1 MAEQHSNSPCASR
14 ELLASALQNL
24 DACVAVLAGPDLRY
38 TFANAAYERA
48 APSLPVIGR
57 TFHDVFTADAQAGA
71 EARLRHVLETG
82 EPWHVETYQAPGRA
96 HPSYWEGEVVRSEA
110 EGEPPS
116 IVILVRD
123 VTDRA
128 VVEQALTA
136 SDEALRDANAKLTR
150 TLDSITDG
158 TVVLDRDWRYTL
170 VSERAARLLS
180 RRREDMVGARV
191 WDVFPEATGS
201 AFDTAARRALETGEP
216 QRFEGY
222 FPPPHEQWLECD
234 CYPRDDELTIHF
246 RDITE
251 RKQSEQRARQAIER
265 YERQVRLFDG
275 VASTTPDFVY
285 LFDLQ
290 GRYLY
295 ANRRLLD
302 VWGMKLNDII
312 GKTPRQLGYEPWL
325 HDQHLREI
333 AQVIATRKG
342 VKGEAPFKAER
353 TGIFGIYEYIFTP
366 VIGPDGSVEII
377 AGTSR
382 DVTERKRA
390 EDALR
395 MSEARFR
402 GTFENTAVGL
412 AHVSIEGRWLRVN
425 EAFCRITGY
434 SREALVDKTLHNLT
448 HPDDIAE
455 DRARAQEL
463 LAGEISS
470 YSLEKRYIRA
480 DGSTVWVN
488 VTVTLD
494 TEPATGGKFF
504 IKVVEDITARRA
516 VEERLA
522 EALRVRDDFL
532 SIAGHELKTP
542 LATLLLQVQTLA
554 RTAAK
559 ERWGARAGDRLER
572 AAASGLRLENLINQL
587 LDVSRITAGRVQLEP
602 EHLRMG
608 DVLHT
613 VVERF
618 EEGAAKAGCRLDV
631 QIDDEL
637 EAVADRLRVEQIA
650 TNLLSNALKYGKG
663 APVEIE
669 LRGEGDSVVLRVA
682 DHGIGI
688 PPDQQRRI
696 FERFEHAVATR
707 EYGGFGL
714 GLWIVRQLVELM
726 GGTIWVESVV
736 GKGAT
741 FCVEL
746 PLWASKAERH
756 ELH

>member
-1 MAEQHSNSPCASR
+1 MAEQHKQFPCPSPA
-14 ELLASALQNL
+14 LLESALQSL
-24 DACVAVLAGPDLRY
+24 DTSVAVLAGPELRY

-48 APSLPVIGR
+48 APVHPVIGR
-57 TFHDVFTADAQAGA
+57 TFREVFAADAKAGA
-71 EARLRHVLETG
+71 EERLRHVLESG
-82 EPWHVETYQAPGRA
+82 EPWHVETYQAPGRPE
-96 HPSYWEGEVVRSEA
+96 PSFWEGEVVRTHA
-110 EGEPPS
+110 PGEPPS

-128 VVEQALTA
+128 IVEQALVA
-136 SDEALRDANAKLTR
+136 SDEALRRANAKLNR
-150 TLDSITDG
+150 TLASITDG
-158 TVVLDRDWRYTL
+158 TVVLDRDWRYTV
-170 VSERAARLLS
+170 VSERAAKILS
-180 RRREDMVGARV
+180 MRREQMLGSVV
-191 WDVFPEATGS
+191 WDVFPKARGS
-201 AFDTAARRALETGEP
+201 AFDLAAHRALSTGEP
-216 QRFEGY
+216 QRFDGY
-222 FPPPHEQWLECD
+222 FPPPNELWLECD
-234 CYPRDDELTIHF
+234 CYPTDGELTIHF

-302 VWGMKLNDII
+302 VWGMKLTDVI

-333 AQVIATRKG
+333 AQVIASRKA

-366 VIGPDGSVEII
+366 VLGPDGTVEII

-395 MSEARFR
+395 RSEALFR
-402 GTFENTAVGL
+402 GTFENTAVGM
-412 AHVSIEGRWLRVN
+412 AHMSTDGRWLRVN
-425 EAFCRITGY
+425 EALCRITGH
-434 SREALVDKTLHNLT
+434 SREALLGNALGSIT
-448 HPDDIAE
+448 HPDDAAE
-455 DRARAQEL
+455 DHARSQEL
-463 LAGEISS
+463 LAGETSS
-470 YSLEKRYIRA
+470 YSLEKRFIRP
-480 DGSTVWVN
+480 DGSPIWVN

-494 TEPATGGKFF
+494 TEPATGGKYF
-504 IKVVEDITARRA
+504 IKVVEDISGRRA

-559 ERWGARAGDRLER
+559 ERWGARASDRLER

-602 EHLRMG
+602 EHLRLG

-618 EEGAAKAGCRLDV
+618 EESAAKAGCRLDM

-669 LRGEGDSVVLRVA
+669 LSGHGDTVLLRVV

-746 PLWASKAERH
+746 PLWAAKVERH